1 MQAADRFVAAISQLL
16 CLLLGHRCAQLA
28 GLPVSAN
35 CGGPGYRQ
43 CYTCDETCP
52 RCGRPCRQVR

>member
-1 MQAADRFVAAISQLL
+1 MPARGSPVSFLAQLL

-28 GLPVSAN
+28 GLPVSAH

-43 CYTCDETCP
+43 CYTCDEACP